1 MDTKGVLTF
10 LLNVW
15 RLKHMPRT
23 GWVWLGVKNPET
35 IAEHTFRTAFM
46 VWLLGSKTRLNVRR
60 MIEIALIHDICEVY
74 AGDITPYHGI
84 LPKDPSQ
91 RLAMLH
97 RWVRLPRRVKASL
110 ARRKFAIEEKSLRK
124 LVEPLSPRVREEI
137 FSLWLDFERGIS
149 REGKFVRQ
157 VDRIEALLQGIE
169 YFGVG
174 PNTPVV
180 GWWEGLEEL
189 VVDPFLKKFL
199 KAVDQHFYRKK
210 RTRLDP
216 LLNFLMLL
224 GKLKRT
230 PHADGILRRVR
241 NPASFASHSFMFTIM
256 AWLFVEEGMLR
267 LNVGR
272 VLKMALV
279 HHLAEASLRAQN
291 PYDTLLRG
299 AGSEREQRQA
309 LHRWVRL
316 TLAEKQSAFR
326 RQMRERNATVAKL
339 TAPLGSLLRN
349 ELRRLYREF
358 TEGRSRKARFLV
370 QTSISE
376 LLLQAL
382 QYRAA
387 DRRFP
392 IAPWWEWAY
401 ESADNPLTLE
411 FMEALKKKFRT
422 NAATRRSR

>member
-1 MDTKGVLTF
+1 MKNLVEF
-10 LLNVW
+10 LVNIS
-15 RLKHMPRT
+15 RLKTMPRT

-35 IAEHTFRTAFM
+35 IAEHTFRTALM
-46 VWLLGSKTRLNVRR
+46 VWLLGSHTRLNVTR
-60 MIEIALIHDICEVY
+60 MIEIALLHDICEVY

-84 LPKDPSQ
+84 LPKDPRK
-91 RLAMLH
+91 RLAMLY
-97 RWVRLPRRVKASL
+97 RWVRLPRSEKASL
-110 ARRKFAIEEKSLRK
+110 ARRKFAIEKKSLLELIK
-124 LVEPLSPRVREEI
+124 PLAPRVREGI
-137 FSLWLDFERGIS
+137 VSLWLDFERGIS

-169 YFGVG
+169 YFGVR

-210 RTRLDP
+210 RTQLDP

-224 GKLKRT
+224 GKLKRR
-230 PHADGILRRVR
+230 PRPDGVLRRVR
-241 NPASFASHSFMFTIM
+241 DPVSFASHSFMLTIM
-256 AWLFVEEGMLR
+256 AWLFAREWMLR
-267 LNVGR
+267 LNIGH
-272 VLKMALV
+272 VLKTALL
-279 HHLAEASLRAQN
+279 HHLAEASLEAQN
-291 PYDTLLRG
+291 PYDALLRG
-299 AGSEREQRQA
+299 TGSEREQRRV
-309 LHRWVRL
+309 LNRWVRS
-316 TLAEKQSAFR
+316 TLIEKQSAFR
-326 RQMRERNATVAKL
+326 RQVRERNATVTKL
-339 TAPLGSLLRN
+339 IAPLGLPLRN

-358 TEGRSRKARFLV
+358 TEGRSREAQFLI
-370 QTSISE
+370 QTSITE

-401 ESADNPLTLE
+401 ESTDSSLHHQ
-411 FMEALKKKFRT
+411 FMEALKNKFHRGVK
-422 NAATRRSR
+422 